1 MNAPRDPDLDNDP
14 DREPVETTDPCCA
27 DPVHDLSADA
37 LTADVE
43 RLAAAGNDTRYEAL
57 RYVAAA
63 EDGLCVCDLE
73 PALGVSQGAVS
84 QALSRLFTAGLVTRR
99 KEGKWRYYEATP
111 AARRLL
117 DTMDAIREANDD

>member
-1 MNAPRDPDLDNDP
+1 MSEP
-14 DREPVETTDPCCA
+14 REPGGTADRAGSAPAEPCCA
-27 DPVHDLSADA
+27 EPAHDLPAEA

-111 AARRLL
+111 AAHRLL
-117 DTMDAIREANDD
+117 ETMDAIREGQDD

>member
-1 MNAPRDPDLDNDP
+1 MS
-14 DREPVETTDPCCA
+14 EPEHQDADSTPGTAARAEPCCA
-27 DPVHDLSADA
+27 EPAHDLPADA

-117 DTMDAIREANDD
+117 ETRDAIREGSDD

>member
-1 MNAPRDPDLDNDP
+1 MSESRDPDP
-14 DREPVETTDPCCA
+14 AAVETAGPCCA
-27 DPVHDLSADA
+27 EPAHDLSADA

-111 AARRLL
+111 TARRLL
-117 DTMDAIREANDD
+117 ETMDEIREVDDD

>member
-1 MNAPRDPDLDNDP
+1 MSEPRDFDGDS
-14 DREPVETTDPCCA
+14 DRGAVGRAEPCCA
-27 DPVHDLSADA
+27 EPVHDLSADA

-99 KEGKWRYYEATP
+99 KEGKWRFYEATP

-117 DTMDAIREANDD
+117 ETMDAIREANDD

>member
-1 MNAPRDPDLDNDP
+1 MSDPRESGTTP
-14 DREPVETTDPCCA
+14 DRRGSAAAEPCCA
-27 DPVHDLSADA
+27 EPAHDLSADA
-37 LTADVE
+37 LAADVE
-43 RLAAAGNDTRYEAL
+43 RLEAAGNDTRYEAL

-84 QALSRLFTAGLVTRR
+84 QSLSRLFTAGLVTRR
-99 KEGKWRYYEATP
+99 KEGKWRYYEATA

-117 DTMDAIREANDD
+117 ETMDEIREASND

>member
-1 MNAPRDPDLDNDP
+1 MSEPRDLDLDHDP
-14 DREPVETTDPCCA
+14 GQGAADTGEPCCA
-27 DPVHDLSADA
+27 DPVHDLSAGA

-43 RLAAAGNDTRYEAL
+43 RLAAAGADTRYEAL

-63 EDGLCVCDLE
+63 ADGLCVCDLE

-117 DTMDAIREANDD
+117 ETMDEIREANDD

>member
-1 MNAPRDPDLDNDP
+1 MSDPRNPDPGRKGADTA
-14 DREPVETTDPCCA
+14 EPCCA
-27 DPVHDLSADA
+27 EAVHDLSADD

-111 AARRLL
+111 ATRRLL
-117 DTMDAIREANDD
+117 DTMDAIREASDD

>member
-1 MNAPRDPDLDNDP
+1 MSEP
-14 DREPVETTDPCCA
+14 REPEATPNRTRSDAAEPCCA
-27 DPVHDLSADA
+27 KPEHDLSADA
-37 LTADVE
+37 LTDDVE
-43 RLAAAGNDTRYEAL
+43 RFAAAGNDTRYEAL

-111 AARRLL
+111 AAHRLL
-117 DTMDAIREANDD
+117 ETMDAIREGNDD